1 MTSTMEFTE
10 TLQDGFLKI
19 LETGQR
25 LTLEAVG
32 AGVASLKDVMPVRP
46 EVPLA
51 ATMVT
56 PEDAI
61 SASFRFAELLME
73 SQKSFLTEM
82 AALAEPI
89 TGSAKKVAKD

>member
-1 MTSTMEFTE
+1 VTSTMEFTE
-10 TLQDGFLKI
+10 TLQDGFLKV

-32 AGVASLKDVMPVRP
+32 AGVASLKDAMPVRP
-46 EVPLA
+46 EMPFA
-51 ATMVT
+51 AAMVT

-61 SASFRFAELLME
+61 SASFRFADLLMK
-73 SQKSFLTEM
+73 SQRSFLTEM

-89 TGSAKKVAKD
+89 TGSAKKVAKG